1 MRDQTRI
8 RYARNWLDRRIIWA
22 KNNAAVTKGNSSHAA
37 AILAKQAEAE
47 ARTLDMNHRICEGIE
62 YKREL
67 AELSKMLKQM
77 EGEREQRRQD
87 YRRQLV
93 SDELVR
99 MAEYQLSIAESS
111 NQNPEESSSAMRV
124 TRSQDSGDRA
134 TTMLELREA
143 LKDHHPD
150 LPSPAFGVKGSAGYF
165 RKSPKGLPSRKVT
178 DPFVPRCQSTPTL
191 SNTGAP
197 DVKGWQEGR
206 IDWSRLGA
214 DTLTPS
220 ASYGNSLENKTLKMG
235 LITTGNLRGRA

>member
-1 MRDQTRI
+1 
-8 RYARNWLDRRIIWA
+8 
-22 KNNAAVTKGNSSHAA
+22 
-37 AILAKQAEAE
+37 
-47 ARTLDMNHRICEGIE
+47 MNHRMCEGIE

-77 EGEREQRRQD
+77 EGEREERRQD

-99 MAEYQLSIAESS
+99 MAEHELSVIESS
-111 NQNPEESSSAMRV
+111 DQNPEERSSAMRL
-124 TRSQDSGDRA
+124 THSHESPDRSA
-134 TTMLELREA
+134 TMLELREA
-143 LKDHHPD
+143 LKEHHPD
-150 LPSPAFGVKGSAGYF
+150 LPSPAFGLKGSSGYF
-165 RKSPKGLPSRKVT
+165 RKSPQGMPSRKVT

-220 ASYGNSLENKTLKMG
+220 TSYSG
-235 LITTGNLRGRA
+235 